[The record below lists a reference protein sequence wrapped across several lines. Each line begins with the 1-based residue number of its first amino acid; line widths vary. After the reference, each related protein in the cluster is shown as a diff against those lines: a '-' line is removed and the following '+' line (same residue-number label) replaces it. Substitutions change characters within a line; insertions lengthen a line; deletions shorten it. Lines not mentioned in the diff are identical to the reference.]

1 MSWSEMFILNSNNNV
16 RDDDLIISY
25 DPPAKY
31 ESDKKIKIGYE
42 ITDLDEICNFYREHN
57 KMSTGNIT
65 LLPKSE
71 LELYLSYDHIAV
83 LMRSI
88 NDKLMGI
95 VISVLLPIK
104 NLTVFDCDNND
115 SDRTKFDY
123 NEKIIIHGCT
133 TFLVVH
139 SSIRG
144 HGMCMALIRGLIN
157 RGYEKGLYCDYHTV
171 PFKLGENSIAL
182 KSYYRPINLSRALE
196 LGFLYPDCYDIR
208 MKTKN
213 RVLFSNKLPKNYSY
227 TRANIESL
235 KYYLGIIKNKK
246 FCFYPDETLWLKWIN
261 DFPTYLIYY
270 QNKIEG
276 IVSINTIYCII
287 SSTNKEGRVATPV
300 LCNGNIDIILKVLP
314 NIVQDY
320 DVLYFHV
327 YGDVSV
333 ASLELNHF
341 IKTDHL
347 TWFSLYNNRIL
358 LNSTDI
364 SVPLL

>member
-1 MSWSEMFILNSNNNV
+1 MFIVNSTNNTNEN
-16 RDDDLIISY
+16 DLIISY
-25 DPPAKY
+25 EPPVKY
-31 ESDKKIKIGYE
+31 DTDKKIKISYE

-65 LLPKSE
+65 LLPRSE

-83 LMRSI
+83 LMRSM

-95 VISVLLPIK
+95 VISILLPIK
-104 NLTVFDCDNND
+104 N
-115 SDRTKFDY
+115 RTKFDHD
-123 NEKIIIHGCT
+123 NKNLSDLGQKIITHGCT

-171 PFKLGENSIAL
+171 PFKLGENSISL
-182 KSYYRPINLSRALE
+182 QSYYRPINLSRSLE

-213 RVLFSNKLPKNYSY
+213 KILFNTKLPKNYSY
-227 TRANIESL
+227 EPADVKSL
-235 KYYLGIIKNKK
+235 EYYMEIIKNKK
-246 FCFYPDETLWLKWIN
+246 FVFYPDETMWLKWIS

-270 QNKIEG
+270 NNVLSG

-287 SSTNKEGRVATPV
+287 SSTGKEGKVATPV

-327 YGDVSV
+327 YGDVTET
-333 ASLELNHF
+333 SLESNHY
-341 IKTDHL
+341 IKTEHL
-347 TWFSLYNNRIL
+347 SWFSLYNNRIL
-358 LNSTDI
+358 LSKEEI

>member
-1 MSWSEMFILNSNNNV
+1 MFILDSDTVTNE
-16 RDDDLIISY
+16 DELIISY
-25 DPPAKY
+25 EPPVKY
-31 ESDKKIKIGYE
+31 DTDKKITISYE
-42 ITDLDEICNFYREHN
+42 ITDLDEVCNFYREHN

-71 LELYLSYDHIAV
+71 LELYLSYDHISV
-83 LMRSI
+83 LMR
-88 NDKLMGI
+88 NNNGKLMGI
-95 VISVLLPIK
+95 VISILLPI
-104 NLTVFDCDNND
+104 NN
-115 SDRTKFDY
+115 
-123 NEKIIIHGCT
+123 EQQKIITHGCT
-133 TFLVVH
+133 TFLVIH

-171 PFKLGENSIAL
+171 PFKLGENSIPL

-213 RVLFSNKLPKNYSY
+213 RILFSNKLPKNYSY
-227 TRANIESL
+227 TRANNESL
-235 KYYLGIIKNKK
+235 EYYRGIIKTKK
-246 FCFYPDETLWLKWIN
+246 FVFYPDETMWNKWIN

-287 SSTNKEGRVATPV
+287 SSTNKEGKVATPV

-314 NIVQDY
+314 NIVQNY

-333 ASLELNHF
+333 TSLESNHY
-341 IKTDHL
+341 IKTEHL
-347 TWFSLYNNRIL
+347 SWFSLYNNRISL
-358 LNSTDI
+358 IQHEI